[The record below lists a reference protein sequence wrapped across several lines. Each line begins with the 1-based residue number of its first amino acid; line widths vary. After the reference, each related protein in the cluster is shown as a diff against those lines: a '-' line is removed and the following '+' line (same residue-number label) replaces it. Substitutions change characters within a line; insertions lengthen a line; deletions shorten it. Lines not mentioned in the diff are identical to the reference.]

1 MLMNKEINFWIF
13 SQAEDYYGLNE
24 EVAAAGAA
32 ATAAAGTAASAA
44 AGTAA
49 GESGAADILPYIIP
63 RSGLEV
69 KLKVRR

>member
-1 MLMNKEINFWIF
+1 MNKEINFCIF

-32 ATAAAGTAASAA
+32 ATAAAGTAA
-44 AGTAA
+44 

-69 KLKVRR
+69 KLK

>member
-32 ATAAAGTAASAA
+32 ATAAAGAAAVTAAVE
-44 AGTAA
+44 T
-49 GESGAADILPYIIP
+49 GAADILILFW
-63 RSGLEV
+63 GV
-69 KLKVRR
+69 D